1 MALTSRKKRPIDRQ
15 SKPAPHRDARLFIIA
30 TEGRK
35 TEKQY
40 FSMFGNNRCQVRV
53 IPNEDNK
60 SAPTYILQQLKD
72 FKREFQLK
80 ADDELWLMVDVDRW
94 GDKNLASVSAQ
105 AGHNKF
111 QLAVS
116 NPCFEVW
123 LYLHHNDLDHQPI
136 KAKEMK
142 QKLRDLLGGHN
153 SSRLEPGKFS
163 GKIDD
168 AISRAKAL
176 HTNKDERWPS
186 RTGTYVYKVVE
197 KVK

>member
-1 MALTSRKKRPIDRQ
+1 MALTSRRKRPIDRQ

-40 FSMFGNNRCQVRV
+40 FSMFGNKRCQVHV
-53 IPNEDNK
+53 ITNENNK
-60 SAPTYILQQLKD
+60 SAPAYILQQLKE
-72 FKREFQLK
+72 FKKEFQLK

-94 GDKNLASVSAQ
+94 GNKHLASVSAQ
-105 AGHNKF
+105 AEHNKF

-123 LYLHHNDLDHQPI
+123 LYLHHNDLNHQSI
-136 KAKEMK
+136 EAGEMK
-142 QKLRDLLGGHN
+142 QKLRDLLGGYN
-153 SSRLEPGKFS
+153 SSKLEPAKFAEH
-163 GKIDD
+163 IDD
-168 AISRAKAL
+168 AIDRAKAL
-176 HTNKDERWPS
+176 DSNQDERWPS
-186 RTGTYVYKVVE
+186 RTGTHVYKVVE